1 MFDAVS
7 DLGPFELL
15 IRTAFLAVA
24 LVIATYDTMTLRIP
38 NFMNA
43 IFAVLFFP
51 AALVV
56 WHVAGSVNWLSHLGG
71 GLAMLAL
78 AILAFRFNVFGGGDA
93 KLLAACGLWVGVW
106 ALPFFLMATAFL
118 GGIEAVGFWV
128 ARKLIISVV
137 VRTGADG
144 AAVRL
149 PVVLLDGAAIPYGV
163 AIVIGL
169 MITAWWSPQLW
180 AGELHTIFFTLFH
193 Q

>member
-1 MFDAVS
+1 MSEAITS
-7 DLGPFELL
+7 LGPFELL
-15 IRTAFLAVA
+15 IRTAFLAVL
-24 LVIATYDTMTLRIP
+24 LVIAVYDTMTLRIP

-56 WHVAGSVNWLSHLGG
+56 WVIAGPVDWLSHLGG
-71 GLAMLAL
+71 GVALLAL

-118 GGIEAVGFWV
+118 GGIEAVAFWV
-128 ARKLIISVV
+128 TRKLIISVA
-137 VRTGADG
+137 VRAGADG
-144 AAVRL
+144 AAVHL
-149 PVVLLDGAAIPYGV
+149 PMVLLDGAPIPYGV

-169 MITAWWSPQLW
+169 AITAWWTPQLW